1 MRSAQRL
8 FLALL
13 SSIFLFACSG
23 GGSISDDGGGGTDPV
38 EVISVELTSSVA
50 DGAEVDATTGAVLT
64 ATVTSST
71 QGAVSGTLVSFV
83 LNNTDL
89 GTFSN
94 ETATAVTNSD
104 GVATIS
110 IFSAN
115 IAGSG
120 SVVASTADGD
130 SNALAITMKGDG
142 NGGGGANVTTV
153 ELSLSTNVISA
164 IEGATITALVSNSL
178 TGALEGE
185 LVTFALNDAN
195 LGSFDVT
202 TATAVTNA
210 DGIATIKLF
219 SAEIAGSGS
228 VSATIESG
236 ESDSAAFTMVG
247 DGGEAGGGALVTLQL
262 FNSNGDEVDTISTL
276 VPGVLVATVTGI
288 NKPTIV
294 SFSSEIGDLPITSA
308 VTNEEGKASVDIY
321 AGSSLGAGTVTASLA
336 SGEKGEV
343 IVVVGATN
351 VEMGSG
357 SPFEEGVAEVSTT
370 DLSAGGTAT
379 VSVLIQDEDGNPFN
393 QPIDVNFSSTCA
405 TSNPAQAQLSTPV
418 SSSNGM
424 ATSTYLAQG
433 CVGEDQINVTANAGG
448 ISLSAV
454 ATINVL
460 QSDIG
465 SIVFVSAEPENIGI
479 LGTGGIESS
488 VVKFQVLDKNSN
500 VVANQ
505 AVDFSLNTVVGG
517 ISIDPITATT
527 NNEGI
532 VQTVVTT
539 GSVST
544 SVRVTAT
551 VDNGA
556 VPAISS
562 QSKQLIIS
570 TGIPDQ
576 DSFSLSST
584 IRNAEGWNH
593 EGTEVEVTARMADA
607 FNNPVPDG
615 TTVSFTTEGGSIEDA
630 CQTINGAC
638 SVTWTSQLPRPEGN
652 SFFNALGEQIRSPQA
667 KLKCYKLTDKSED
680 ATCEEDNIVYGNYY
694 GQPYGGRATITATAI
709 GEESF
714 PDLNGNGRFDA
725 DEMNEFLTG
734 TDVTGEK
741 FDLDDAFNDYNE
753 DTVFN
758 PQAED
763 AMKGLDGGAL
773 EELIDFN
780 VNTLFDTADGLYN
793 GVLCSDPVHA
803 GCADG
808 VSNSKSL
815 FVRRSIVIVM
825 SGSEAIATLPTEV
838 EIEDEIMGEDE
849 DGNPIKVIR
858 EHVSA
863 YYDADGSLVSFPIQI
878 IGKGAAS
885 VHFTLSDIHNQQLP
899 AGSTVK
905 FAASAGSVTST
916 TEYTWPS
923 SNYNGG
929 RSFSVSLKGE
939 DEPNNGTFSVTVE
952 TPLGTVTE
960 VISIPINII

>member
-23 GGSISDDGGGGTDPV
+23 GGSISDDGGGGTTPT
-38 EVISVELTSSVA
+38 ETISIELSSSVA
-50 DGAEVDATTGAVLT
+50 SDVEVDATTGAVLT

-71 QGAVSGTLVSFV
+71 NGAVSGELVTFA
-83 LNNTDL
+83 LNNAEL

-94 ETATAVTNSD
+94 ETATAVTNSS
-104 GVATIS
+104 GIAI
-110 IFSAN
+110 INILSAN
-115 IAGSG
+115 
-120 SVVASTADGD
+120 
-130 SNALAITMKGDG
+130 
-142 NGGGGANVTTV
+142 
-153 ELSLSTNVISA
+153 
-164 IEGATITALVSNSL
+164 
-178 TGALEGE
+178 
-185 LVTFALNDAN
+185 
-195 LGSFDVT
+195 
-202 TATAVTNA
+202 
-210 DGIATIKLF
+210 
-219 SAEIAGSGS
+219 IAGSGS

-236 ESDSAAFTMVG
+236 ESTSIALTMKGDGNDGGGVNVTTVELSLSTTTINAIDGSTLTALVSNSINGVIEGELVTFVLNNPDLGTFDVTTATAVTGADGIATIHLFSAEIAGSGTVSASIESGENDSKPFTMVG
-247 DGGEAGGGALVTLQL
+247 DGGEAGGGAQVTLKL
-262 FNSNGDEVDTISTL
+262 YNATGDEVDTISTL

-308 VTNEEGKASVDIY
+308 VTNDEGKASVDIY
-321 AGSSLGAGTVTASLA
+321 AGSSLGAGIVTASLS
-336 SGEKGEV
+336 SGEKGEAIV
-343 IVVVGATN
+343 IVGATN
-351 VEMGSG
+351 VVMGSG
-357 SPFEEGVAEVSTT
+357 SPLEEGVAEVSTT

-379 VSVLIQDEDGNPFN
+379 VTVLIQDEAGNPFN
-393 QPIDVNFSSTCA
+393 QPIDVNFSSTCV
-405 TSNPAQAQLSTPV
+405 TSGQAELSSPV
-418 SSSNGM
+418 SSTNGV

-433 CVGEDQINVTANAGG
+433 CAGEDQINVTANAGG

-517 ISIDPITATT
+517 ISIDPVTATT

-539 GSVST
+539 GTVAT

-551 VDNGA
+551 VDNDA

-562 QSKQLIIS
+562 QSKQLIVS

-584 IRNAEGWNH
+584 IRNAEGWNR

-630 CQTINGAC
+630 CQTTNGTC
-638 SVTWTSQLPRPEGN
+638 SVMWTSQLPRPEGQ
-652 SFFNALGEQIRSPQA
+652 SFYDALGNQTLSPIQN
-667 KLKCYKLTDKSED
+667 LKCYKLTDKSED
-680 ATCEEDNIVYGNYY
+680 PTCEADNIVYGNFY

-725 DEMNEFLTG
+725 DEMNEFLNG

-758 PQAED
+758 PQAAD
-763 AMKGLDGGAL
+763 SLKGLDGGAL

-780 VNTLFDTADGLYN
+780 VNTVFDTADGLYN

-808 VSNSKSL
+808 VSDSKSL

-825 SGSEAIATLPTEV
+825 SGSTAVVTLPEEIQIIDEV
-838 EIEDEIMGEDE
+838 QDE
-849 DGNPIKVIR
+849 
-858 EHVSA
+858 
-863 YYDADGSLVSFPIQI
+863 DADGNTIVVDREHDATTPIQI
-878 IGKGAAS
+878 IGKGSAS
-885 VHFTLSDIHNQQLP
+885 VAFTLSDLHNQQLP
-899 AGSTVK
+899 AGTIVTFS
-905 FAASAGSVTST
+905 ASAGSVTST
-916 TEYTWPS
+916 STITWPS
-923 SNYNGG
+923 SNHNGG
-929 RSFSVSLKGE
+929 RNFAVSLKGE
-939 DEPNNGTFSVTVE
+939 DEPNSGVFSVTTE
-952 TPLGTVTE
+952 TPGGVLTE
-960 VISIPINII
+960 VLAIGINIL

>member
-23 GGSISDDGGGGTDPV
+23 GGSISDDGGGGTTPT
-38 EVISVELTSSVA
+38 ETFTVELVSSVA
-50 DGAEVDATTGAVLT
+50 SDEVVDATTGALLT
-64 ATVTSST
+64 ATVKSSIN
-71 QGAVSGTLVSFV
+71 GAVSGELVTFELS
-83 LNNTDL
+83 NQDL
-89 GTFSN
+89 GSFDVS
-94 ETATAVTNSD
+94 TATAVTNSE
-104 GVATIS
+104 GVATI
-110 IFSAN
+110 N
-115 IAGSG
+115 
-120 SVVASTADGD
+120 
-130 SNALAITMKGDG
+130 
-142 NGGGGANVTTV
+142 
-153 ELSLSTNVISA
+153 
-164 IEGATITALVSNSL
+164 
-178 TGALEGE
+178 
-185 LVTFALNDAN
+185 
-195 LGSFDVT
+195 
-202 TATAVTNA
+202 
-210 DGIATIKLF
+210 LF

-228 VSATIESG
+228 VTASIASG
-236 ESDSAAFTMVG
+236 AAGTVAFTMLG
-247 DGGEAGGGALVTLQL
+247 DGGEAGGGAQVSLKLY
-262 FNSNGDEVDTISTL
+262 NAAGEEVETISTL

-308 VTNEEGKASVDIY
+308 VTNGENQASVDIY
-321 AGSSLGAGTVTASLA
+321 AGSSLGAGTVTASL
-336 SGEKGEV
+336 STGEKGEA

-351 VEMGSG
+351 VVMGSG
-357 SPFEEGVAEVSTT
+357 SPFTEGVAEVSTS

-379 VSVLIQDEDGNPFN
+379 VTVLIQDEEGNPFT

-405 TSNPAQAQLSTPV
+405 TKVPAQAQLSSPV
-418 SSSNGM
+418 SSSNGV

-539 GSVST
+539 GTVAT
-544 SVRVTAT
+544 SVRVTGT
-551 VDNGA
+551 IQGSSPV
-556 VPAISS
+556 ISS
-562 QSKQLIIS
+562 QSSQLVVS

-584 IRNAEGWNH
+584 ILNAEGWNK

-638 SVTWTSQLPRPEGN
+638 SVVWTSQLPRPEGK
-652 SFFNALGEQIRSPQA
+652 SFYDALGVQVLSPIQD
-667 KLKCYKLTDKSED
+667 LKCYKLSDKTED
-680 ATCEEDNIVYGNYY
+680 PTCEEDNIVSGNYY

-758 PQAED
+758 PQADD
-763 AMKGLDGGAL
+763 ALKGLDGGSL

-780 VNTLFDTADGLYN
+780 VNTVFDKADGLYN

-808 VSNSKSL
+808 VSDSKSL

-825 SGSEAIATLPTEV
+825 SGSTAVVSLP
-838 EIEDEIMGEDE
+838 EDIKIFDEESGEDV
-849 DGNPIKVIR
+849 DGNPIVVDR
-858 EHVSA
+858 EH
-863 YYDADGSLVSFPIQI
+863 DGNSPIQI
-878 IGKGAAS
+878 IGKGSAS
-885 VHFTLSDIHNQQLP
+885 VVFTLSDLHNQQLP
-899 AGSTVK
+899 AGTTVTFK
-905 FAASAGSVTST
+905 ASAGAVSSTST
-916 TEYTWPS
+916 ITWPS
-923 SNYNGG
+923 SNHNGG
-929 RSFSVSLKGE
+929 LDLAVSIKGE
-939 DEPNNGTFSVTVE
+939 DEPNSGVFSVTTE
-952 TPLGTVTE
+952 TPGGVLTE
-960 VISIPINII
+960 VLSIPIKIL

>member
-38 EVISVELTSSVA
+38 EVISITLTSSV
-50 DGAEVDATTGAVLT
+50 ENVDATTGTLLT

-71 QGAVSGTLVSFV
+71 EGAVSGELVTFE
-83 LNNTDL
+83 LNNADL
-89 GTFSN
+89 GSFDVS
-94 ETATAVTNSD
+94 TATAVTNSD
-104 GVATIS
+104 GVATI
-110 IFSAN
+110 N
-115 IAGSG
+115 
-120 SVVASTADGD
+120 
-130 SNALAITMKGDG
+130 
-142 NGGGGANVTTV
+142 
-153 ELSLSTNVISA
+153 
-164 IEGATITALVSNSL
+164 
-178 TGALEGE
+178 
-185 LVTFALNDAN
+185 
-195 LGSFDVT
+195 
-202 TATAVTNA
+202 
-210 DGIATIKLF
+210 LF

-228 VSATIESG
+228 VTASIESG
-236 ESDSAAFTMVG
+236 EAGTVAFTMVG
-247 DGGEAGGGALVTLQL
+247 DGGEAGGGAQVSLKL
-262 FNSNGDEVDTISTL
+262 FNAAGEEVDTISTL

-294 SFSSEIGDLPITSA
+294 SFSTEIGDLPITSA
-308 VTNEEGKASVDIY
+308 VTNDENKASVDIY
-321 AGSSLGAGTVTASLA
+321 AGSSLGAGTVTASLDT
-336 SGEKGEV
+336 GEKGET
-343 IVVVGATN
+343 IIVVGATN
-351 VEMGSG
+351 VVMGSG
-357 SPFEEGVAEVSTT
+357 SPFVSGVAEVSTT

-379 VSVLIQDEDGNPFN
+379 VSVLIQDEAGNPFN

-405 TSNPAQAQLSTPV
+405 TKSPAQAELSSPV
-418 SSSNGM
+418 SSSNGV

-505 AVDFSLNTVVGG
+505 AVNFSLNTVVGG
-517 ISIDPITATT
+517 ISIAPITATT
-527 NNEGI
+527 NNDGI

-539 GSVST
+539 GTVAT
-544 SVRVTAT
+544 SVRVTGTIQGSSPVIASQ
-551 VDNGA
+551 
-556 VPAISS
+556 SS
-562 QSKQLIIS
+562 QLVVS

-584 IRNAEGWNH
+584 IRNAEGWNY
-593 EGTEVEVTARMADA
+593 EGAKVEVTARMADA

-638 SVTWTSQLPRPEGN
+638 SVMWTSQLPRPEGK
-652 SFFNALGEQIRSPQA
+652 SFYDALGNQILSPIQN
-667 KLKCYKLTDKSED
+667 LKCYKLTDKSED
-680 ATCEEDNIVYGNYY
+680 PTCEEDNIVYGNYY

-725 DEMNEFLTG
+725 DEMNEFLNG

-758 PQAED
+758 PQAAD
-763 AMKGLDGGAL
+763 SLKGLDGGAL

-780 VNTLFDTADGLYN
+780 VNTVFDTADGLYN

-808 VSNSKSL
+808 VSDSKSL

-825 SGSEAIATLPTEV
+825 SGSTAVATLPE
-838 EIEDEIMGEDE
+838 EILIVDE
-849 DGNPIKVIR
+849 DYGLDENGNTIVVDR
-858 EHVSA
+858 SHSA
-863 YYDADGSLVSFPIQI
+863 VQSDGDGEIVPYPIQI
-878 IGKGAAS
+878 IGKGSAS
-885 VHFTLSDIHNQQLP
+885 VAFTLSDLHNQQLP
-899 AGSTVK
+899 AGTTVT

-916 TEYTWPS
+916 STITWPS
-923 SNYNGG
+923 SNHNGG
-929 RSFSVSLKGE
+929 RNFAVSLKGE
-939 DEPNNGTFSVTVE
+939 DEPNSGVFSVTTE
-952 TPLGTVTE
+952 TPQGVLTE
-960 VISIPINII
+960 VFAIGINIL

>member
-50 DGAEVDATTGAVLT
+50 SGESVDATTGTLLT
-64 ATVTSST
+64 AKVTSSIN
-71 QGAVSGTLVSFV
+71 GLVSGELVSFE
-83 LNNTDL
+83 LSDASL
-89 GTFSN
+89 GSFDVS
-94 ETATAVTNSD
+94 TATAVTNS
-104 GVATIS
+104 
-110 IFSAN
+110 
-115 IAGSG
+115 
-120 SVVASTADGD
+120 
-130 SNALAITMKGDG
+130 
-142 NGGGGANVTTV
+142 
-153 ELSLSTNVISA
+153 E
-164 IEGATITALVSNSL
+164 
-178 TGALEGE
+178 
-185 LVTFALNDAN
+185 
-195 LGSFDVT
+195 
-202 TATAVTNA
+202 
-210 DGIATIKLF
+210 GIATINLF

-228 VSATIESG
+228 VTASIESG
-236 ESDSAAFTMVG
+236 ESDTVAFTMAG
-247 DGGEAGGGALVTLQL
+247 DGGEAGGGAQVSLKLY
-262 FNSNGDEVDTISTL
+262 NSAGEEVDTISTL

-294 SFSSEIGDLPITSA
+294 SFASEIGDLPITTA
-308 VTNEEGKASVDIY
+308 VTNDDNTASVDIY
-321 AGSSLGAGTVTASLA
+321 AGSSLGAGTVTASL
-336 SGEKGEV
+336 STGEKGEV

-357 SPFEEGVAEVSTT
+357 SPFEQGVAEVST
-370 DLSAGGTAT
+370 DELSAGGTAT
-379 VSVLIQDEDGNPFN
+379 VSVLIQDEDGNPFT

-405 TSNPAQAQLSTPV
+405 TKNPAQAQLSSPV
-418 SSSNGM
+418 SSSNGI

-460 QSDIG
+460 QADIG

-539 GSVST
+539 GTVAT
-544 SVRVTAT
+544 SVRVTGT
-551 VDNGA
+551 IQGSSPV
-556 VPAISS
+556 ISS
-562 QSKQLIIS
+562 QSSQLVVS

-576 DSFSLSST
+576 DSFSLSAT
-584 IRNAEGWNH
+584 VLNAEGWD
-593 EGTEVEVTARMADA
+593 EDGTTVEVTARMADA

-630 CQTINGAC
+630 CQTIGGTC
-638 SVTWTSQLPRPEGN
+638 TVTWTSQLPRPEGQ
-652 SFFNALGEQIRSPQA
+652 SFYDALGNQILSPVQSQ
-667 KLKCYKLTDKSED
+667 KCYKLTDKSED
-680 ATCEEDNIVYGNYY
+680 PTCEEDNIVYGNYY

-734 TDVTGEK
+734 KDVTGEK

-758 PQAED
+758 PQADD

-780 VNTLFDTADGLYN
+780 VNGVFDTADGLYN
-793 GVLCSDPVHA
+793 GVLCSDPAHA

-808 VSNSKSL
+808 VTDSKSL
-815 FVRRSIVIVM
+815 FVRRSLVLVM
-825 SGSEAIATLPTEV
+825 SGSTAVATLPS
-838 EIEDEIMGEDE
+838 EILIVDDGVH
-849 DGNPIKVIR
+849 DGNSPIVIT
-858 EHVSA
+858 
-863 YYDADGSLVSFPIQI
+863 
-878 IGKGAAS
+878 GKGAAT
-885 VHFTLSDIHNQQLP
+885 VYFTLSDLHNQQLP
-899 AGSTVK
+899 AGTKVI

-916 TEYTWPS
+916 STITWPS
-923 SNYNGG
+923 SNHNGG
-929 RSFSVSLKGE
+929 RNFAVSLKGE
-939 DEPNNGTFSVTVE
+939 DEPNSGVFSVTTE
-952 TPLGTVTE
+952 TPGGVLTE
-960 VISIPINII
+960 VLAIGISIL

>member
-1 MRSAQRL
+1 
-8 FLALL
+8 
-13 SSIFLFACSG
+13 
-23 GGSISDDGGGGTDPV
+23 
-38 EVISVELTSSVA
+38 
-50 DGAEVDATTGAVLT
+50 
-64 ATVTSST
+64 
-71 QGAVSGTLVSFV
+71 
-83 LNNTDL
+83 
-89 GTFSN
+89 
-94 ETATAVTNSD
+94 
-104 GVATIS
+104 
-110 IFSAN
+110 
-115 IAGSG
+115 
-120 SVVASTADGD
+120 
-130 SNALAITMKGDG
+130 MKGDG
-142 NGGGGANVTTV
+142 NDGGGVNVTTV
-153 ELSLSTNVISA
+153 ELSLSTTTINA
-164 IEGATITALVSNSL
+164 IDGSTLTALVSNSIN
-178 TGALEGE
+178 GAIEGE
-185 LVTFALNDAN
+185 LVTFALNDSD

-202 TATAVTNA
+202 TATAVTDT

-236 ESDSAAFTMVG
+236 ESDSSAFTMVG

-262 FNSNGDEVDTISTL
+262 LNSTGDEVDTISTL

-294 SFSSEIGDLPITSA
+294 SFVSEIGDLPITSA
-308 VTNEEGKASVDIY
+308 VTNDEGKASVDIY
-321 AGSSLGAGTVTASLA
+321 AGSSLGAGIVTASLT
-336 SGEKGEV
+336 SGEKGEAIV
-343 IVVVGATN
+343 IVGATN
-351 VEMGSG
+351 VVMGSG
-357 SPFEEGVAEVSTT
+357 SPFVEGQAEVILADDSPDGLT
-370 DLSAGGTAT
+370 AGGTAT
-379 VSVLIQDEDGNPFN
+379 INVLIQDEDGNPFT

-405 TSNPAQAQLSTPV
+405 TKNPAQAELSSPV
-418 SSSNGM
+418 SSSNGI

-460 QSDIG
+460 PSEIG
-465 SIVFVSAEPENIGI
+465 SIVFVSAEPESIGI

-505 AVDFSLNTVVGG
+505 KVDFALNTDIGG
-517 ISIDPITATT
+517 ISIEPPNATT
-527 NNEGI
+527 NNDGI
-532 VQTVVTT
+532 VQSVVTT
-539 GSVST
+539 GTVAT

-551 VDNGA
+551 VDSDA

-562 QSKQLIIS
+562 QSKQLIVS

-584 IRNAEGWNH
+584 IRNAEGWNK
-593 EGTEVEVTARMADA
+593 ESTEVEVTARMADA

-638 SVTWTSQLPRPEGN
+638 SVMWTSQLPRPEGK
-652 SFFNALGEQIRSPQA
+652 SFFDALGNQILSPQA
-667 KLKCYKLTDKSED
+667 KLKCYRLTDKSED
-680 ATCEEDNIVYGNYY
+680 PTCEEDNIVYGNFY

-734 TDVTGEK
+734 TDVSGEK

-758 PQAED
+758 PQASD
-763 AMKGLDGGAL
+763 SLKGLDGGSL
-773 EELIDFN
+773 EKLIDFN
-780 VNTLFDTADGLYN
+780 VNGVFDTADSLYN

-808 VSNSKSL
+808 VTDSKSL

-825 SGSEAIATLPTEV
+825 SGSNAVSTLPTEIQ
-838 EIEDEIMGEDE
+838 IEDEIMGEDE
-849 DGNPIKVIR
+849 NGEPIKVIR
-858 EHVSA
+858 EHVAA
-863 YYDADGSLVSFPIQI
+863 YYDTDGELVAFPIQI

-885 VHFTLSDIHNQQLP
+885 VQFTLSDLHNQQMP
-899 AGSTVK
+899 AGSTVT
-905 FAASAGSVTST
+905 FAASAGSVSSTS
-916 TEYTWPS
+916 EYTWPS

-960 VISIPINII
+960 VISIPINIL